1 MNDFIIVS
9 STIKGMGN
17 LLTVYDSLPPQA
29 QVWVRI
35 ILYFLLAWLFSR
47 LAGILSRRVIRLG
60 GLASQRS
67 RPERQKTLYGLVQG
81 IITVTFFIIA
91 ILLSLSQFVET
102 TTLIWMIG
110 LFGAGFG
117 LSARPLIS
125 DVMAGTSFIFE
136 DTFAVGEKVE
146 ILEIEGVIESITLRT
161 TWLRAPTGELY
172 TIPNGDIRI
181 VRNFSRGRFSIANV
195 ILKVPA
201 SELEH
206 AISLL
211 EELGKD
217 AMDNL
222 PNLIEPWRIISETG
236 MIGQTAELTLLAK
249 ARFGQAAEMRTRL
262 LALVQKALDNENI
275 ELMG

>member
-1 MNDFIIVS
+1 MVS
-9 STIKGMGN
+9 STINAMESILGYYTSM
-17 LLTVYDSLPPQA
+17 PPMA
-29 QVWVRI
+29 QTWLKI
-35 ILYFLLAWLFSR
+35 GIYFLLAWLLSR
-47 LAGILSRRVIRLG
+47 LAGILSRRIIRLG
-60 GLASQRS
+60 ALASHKS

-81 IITVTFFIIA
+81 IITVSFFA
-91 ILLSLSQFVET
+91 VAVLLSLSQFVET

-146 ILEIEGVIESITLRT
+146 INQIEGVIEAITLRT

-195 ILKVPA
+195 TLKIPA
-201 SELEH
+201 ADLER
-206 AISLL
+206 AITLL
-211 EELGKD
+211 ENLGKE

-222 PNLIEPWRIISETG
+222 PNLIEPWLVISETG
-236 MIGQTAELTLLAK
+236 IIGQTAELTLLAK

-262 LALVQKALDNENI
+262 LAMVQKAFENENI
-275 ELMG
+275 ELVS

>member
-1 MNDFIIVS
+1 MS
-9 STIKGMGN
+9 N
-17 LLTVYDSLPPQA
+17 LIQFYTSLPELA
-29 QVWVRI
+29 RNWVNI
-35 ILYFLLAWLFSR
+35 FAFFVMAWLLSR

-60 GLASQRS
+60 ALASHSS
-67 RPERQKTLYGLVQG
+67 RPERRKTLYGLVQG
-81 IITVTFFIIA
+81 IITVTFFAVA

-136 DTFAVGEKVE
+136 DTFSVGEKVE
-146 ILEIEGVIESITLRT
+146 ILDNEGIIEAITLRT
-161 TWLRAPTGELY
+161 TWLRAPTGELF
-172 TIPNGDIRI
+172 TIPNGDIRV

-195 ILKVPA
+195 TLKVPA
-201 SELEH
+201 AELER
-206 AISLL
+206 AIMLL
-211 EELGKD
+211 EELGKE

-222 PNLIEPWRIISETG
+222 PNLIEPWLVISETG
-236 MIGQTAELTLLAK
+236 IIGQTAELTLLAK

-262 LALVQKALDNENI
+262 LAMVHKVLENEQI
-275 ELMG
+275 ELVS